1 MFVTFMIIMWYV
13 PLERCLWASFIFIIF
28 TLKHFLKQTVVK
40 RIKTCVYSSSYWLNS
55 CLSSCQ
61 KNYDIYSFCLTYTVV
76 LQVFSTT
83 QTVHQNSSGIPA
95 TDKKQQLRLLYIPS
109 INYKV
114 ILRNQSTESTN
125 KHRVLN
131 LLY

>member
-1 MFVTFMIIMWYV
+1 MYTAR
-13 PLERCLWASFIFIIF
+13 L
-28 TLKHFLKQTVVK
+28 TD
-40 RIKTCVYSSSYWLNS
+40 
-55 CLSSCQ
+55 LSSCQ
-61 KNYDIYSFCLTYTVV
+61 KNLYDIYSFCLTYTVV

-95 TDKKQQLRLLYIPS
+95 TDKKQQLRLLYIPF

-114 ILRNQSTESTN
+114 ILKNQSTESTN